1 MLIQRLICVVCS
13 PDVVVWTNTVV
24 VTVLRLLL
32 VKTVTFNTLMTIY
45 IVTRW

>member
-1 MLIQRLICVVCS
+1 MLILRLICVVCS

-24 VTVLRLLL
+24 VTVLRVLL

-45 IVTRW
+45 VVTRW